1 MNQEKVLRGSGRLAA
16 LEATV
21 LWCWMHLAGD
31 MSHWRWIA
39 RERLN
44 ELQFRSLW
52 KLAENEAEK
61 IESETRGEVE
71 TQTGTAS
78 TRHATSQSNPPAV

>member
-1 MNQEKVLRGSGRLAA
+1 MLRGSGRLAA